1 MMKIYV
7 LGHKGMLGR
16 YVYTYLKSQG
26 HFTVGISR
34 DEFDA
39 ASYTEVQLRAV
50 LFHKKLNK
58 GDVIIN
64 CIGTI
69 KPMVDKH
76 GTLNAIKVNSLF
88 PHLLANVC
96 EKEGY
101 NMIHITTDCVFS
113 GNLGNYNE
121 NSPHDC
127 TDVYGKSK
135 SLGEPEN
142 CTVVRT
148 SIIGEEIGSSRS
160 LLEWIKSMKG
170 KTANGYTNHDWNGL
184 TCLQVA
190 KVFEDIIV
198 NNKYWNGVRHVFS
211 NTVNKYEL
219 LNTISWIYG
228 LNVTVTPTEASVKC
242 DRSMTTTFNTRE
254 SIMNS
259 ITFDIPNLETQII
272 EQRDFYPILFGN

>member
-1 MMKIYV
+1 MKIYV

-16 YVYTYLKSQG
+16 YVYTYLKSKG
-26 HFTVGISR
+26 HFVVGISR
-34 DEFDA
+34 DELDVT
-39 ASYTEVQLRAV
+39 SYSEPQLRAV
-50 LFHKKLNK
+50 LFHKKLK
-58 GDVIIN
+58 KDDAIIN

-88 PHLLANVC
+88 PHILANVC

-101 NMIHITTDCVFS
+101 KMIHITTDCVFS
-113 GNLGNYNE
+113 GKDGQYTE
-121 NSPHDC
+121 NSLHDC

-148 SIIGEEIGSSRS
+148 SIIGEEIGTSRS
-160 LLEWIKSMKG
+160 LLEWIKSMKD
-170 KTANGYTNHDWNGL
+170 KTANGYTNHYWNGL

-198 NNKYWNGVRHVFS
+198 NNKYWHGVRHVFS

-219 LNTISWIYG
+219 LNTVCWIYG
-228 LNVTVTPTEASVKC
+228 LNIDVNPTEAPTKC
-242 DRSMTTTFNTRE
+242 DRSMATIYNERQH
-254 SIMNS
+254 IMSN
-259 ITFDIPNLETQII
+259 IVLDIPNLETQIFNQL
-272 EQRDFYPILFGN
+272 EFYPILLKKD